1 MTHTRAAV
9 VDMQEELDRHPDD
22 EVMERYALGTLPE
35 TAIAAFE
42 QHLLVCA
49 GCQDR
54 MAEMDANVQA
64 LQAEAREIRLREKP
78 RQSMC
83 NGGSQA

>member
-1 MTHTRAAV
+1 
-9 VDMQEELDRHPDD
+9 
-22 EVMERYALGTLPE
+22 MEQYALGTLKAEAVP
-35 TAIAAFE
+35 AFE

-64 LQAEAREIRLREKP
+64 IRAEAREIRLREKP
-78 RQSMC
+78 DKAKCQSS
-83 NGGSQA
+83 GSDT